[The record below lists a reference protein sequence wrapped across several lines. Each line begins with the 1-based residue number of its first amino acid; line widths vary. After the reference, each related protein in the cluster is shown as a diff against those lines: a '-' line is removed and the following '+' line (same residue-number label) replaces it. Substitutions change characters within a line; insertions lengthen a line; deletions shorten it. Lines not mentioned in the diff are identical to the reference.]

1 MDQVQTLL
9 SLQLPSVVHAHVPA
23 TGAVEHA
30 EQSYHQLQAAEGEYK
45 IAGQSNARESAQRL

>member
-30 EQSYHQLQAAEGEYK
+30 EQSCLYSTLLLRDKRQK
-45 IAGQSNARESAQRL
+45 C